1 MTHYAMKQPWF
12 TIGDDLVVRNDSGE
26 VVYKVDGKLLSFRSS
41 ATIWDRENR
50 EVVSVREVL
59 LTLDA
64 TSTLAR
70 NREPWGSVKQV
81 RGAPDLKERFAVE
94 TQDGAS
100 LLVRDTGFQEY
111 RVERGSSCV
120 ATIVKAQLG
129 IRDSYDIAITA
140 GEDEGLVLG
149 VAVAIRQLTR
159 RSLD

>member
-1 MTHYAMKQPWF
+1 MKQPWF

-26 VVYKVDGKLLSFRSS
+26 VVYKVYGKLLSFRSS
-41 ATIWDRENR
+41 ATIRDLEGREL
-50 EVVSVREVL
+50 VSIREVL

-64 TSTLAR
+64 TATLER
-70 NREPWGSVKQV
+70 NREPWGTVRLV

-94 TQDGAS
+94 TKDGES
-100 LLVRDTGFQEY
+100 LVVRDTGFQEY
-111 RVERGSSCV
+111 RVGRGSSSV

-129 IRDSYDIAITA
+129 VRDTYDIAISA
-140 GEDEGLVLG
+140 GEDEGLVLA

>member
-1 MTHYAMKQPWF
+1 MRQPWF
-12 TIGDDLVVRNDSGE
+12 TIGDDLVVRNDAGE

-41 ATIWDRENR
+41 ATIWDREGR

-64 TSTLAR
+64 TSTLER
-70 NREPWGSVKQV
+70 NREPWGAVKLV

-94 TQDGAS
+94 SKDDAS
-100 LLVRDTGFQEY
+100 LVVRDTGFQEY

-120 ATIVKAQLG
+120 AMIVKAQLG
-129 IRDSYDIAITA
+129 IRESYDITISA

-149 VAVAIRQLTR
+149 ITVAIRQLTR